1 MTTQG
6 NPPNG
11 DKMSLGGDS
20 AAQEVQLRPFKADLH
35 IHTVLSPCGDLEMS
49 PTAIVQRALARG
61 LDMIAITDHNTTRQV
76 KVAQQVGRANG
87 LFVLGGVEV
96 TSQEEAH
103 CLAYFETDEQL
114 DLFQQFLDQH
124 LPPIPNDEDRFGYQL
139 IVDENDEI
147 VGEEEY
153 HLLNGIDVDID
164 GIYEEV
170 HRIGGLFVPANANK
184 GTTSL
189 TSQLGFIPPDLKAD
203 GLEINRFTT
212 REEMLKKFAYL
223 KRFNFI
229 TDSDAHFI
237 DNVGDVYN
245 VLYMEHRTFDEFRK
259 ALKGIDGRHI
269 DTMAFRSAPL
279 PRIA

>member
-1 MTTQG
+1 M
-6 NPPNG
+6 NG
-11 DKMSLGGDS
+11 
-20 AAQEVQLRPFKADLH
+20 FKADLH

-49 PTAIVQRALARG
+49 PTAIVDRALARG
-61 LDMIAITDHNTTRQV
+61 LDMIAISDHNTTRQV
-76 KVAQQVGRANG
+76 KVTQRIGKEKG

-103 CLAYFETDEQL
+103 CLCFFENDTQL
-114 DLFQQFLDQH
+114 DAMQEFLDAH

-153 HLLNGIDVDID
+153 HLLNAIDVDID
-164 GIYEEV
+164 GIYDEV
-170 HRIGGLFVPANANK
+170 HRIGGLFVPAHVNK

-189 TSQLGFIPPDLKAD
+189 TSQLGFVPPDLRAD

-212 REEMLKKFAYL
+212 RDEMVKKFAYL

-245 VLYMEHRTFDEFRK
+245 LVYMEHRTFDEF
-259 ALKGIDGRHI
+259 ALALHGLEGRSI
-269 DTMAFRSAPL
+269 DTMYFRDHKL
-279 PRIA
+279 RKIL

>member
-1 MTTQG
+1 MT
-6 NPPNG
+6 
-11 DKMSLGGDS
+11 
-20 AAQEVQLRPFKADLH
+20 PFKADLH

-49 PTAIVQRALARG
+49 PSAIVQRALARG

-76 KVAQQVGRANG
+76 KVTRRIGKSQG
-87 LFVLGGVEV
+87 LFVLGGVEI

-114 DLFQQFLDQH
+114 DAMQTFLDAH

-139 IVDENDEI
+139 MVDENDEI
-147 VGEEEY
+147 VGEEPY
-153 HLLNGIDVDID
+153 HLLNAVDVDIEGLYD
-164 GIYEEV
+164 EV
-170 HRIGGLFVPANANK
+170 HRIGGLFVPAHVNK

-203 GLEINRFTT
+203 ALEINRFIT
-212 REEMLKKFAYL
+212 REEILKKFAYL

-245 VLYMEHRTFDEFRK
+245 VLHMEHRSFSEF
-259 ALKGIDGRHI
+259 ALALHGEDGRTI
-269 DTMAFRSAPL
+269 DTMYFRDHRL
-279 PRIA
+279 PGGVGT

>member
-1 MTTQG
+1 M
-6 NPPNG
+6 
-11 DKMSLGGDS
+11 
-20 AAQEVQLRPFKADLH
+20 
-35 IHTVLSPCGDLEMS
+35 HTVLSPCGDLYMS
-49 PTAIVQRALARG
+49 PSAIVKQAKKLH
-61 LDMIAITDHNTTRQV
+61 LDVIAICDHNTTRQV
-76 KVAQQVGRANG
+76 KVTQRIGREKG

-103 CLAYFETDEQL
+103 CLSFFENDEQL
-114 DLFQQFLDQH
+114 DAFQSFLDQH

-153 HLLNGIDVDID
+153 HLLNAIDVDID

-170 HRIGGLFVPANANK
+170 HRIGGLFIPAHINK

-189 TSQLGFIPPDLKAD
+189 TSQLGFVPPDLKAD
-203 GLEINRFTT
+203 GLEINKFTT
-212 REEMLKKFAYL
+212 KEEILKKFAYL

-245 VLYMEHRTFDEFRK
+245 VIYMEHRTFAEFRM
-259 ALKGIDGRHI
+259 ALKGEEGRYI

-279 PRIA
+279 PR

>member
-1 MTTQG
+1 
-6 NPPNG
+6 
-11 DKMSLGGDS
+11 
-20 AAQEVQLRPFKADLH
+20 
-35 IHTVLSPCGDLEMS
+35 MS
-49 PTAIVQRALARG
+49 PTAIVDRALQRG

-76 KVAQQVGRANG
+76 KVTQRVGKARG

-103 CLAYFETDEQL
+103 CLCFFETDVQL
-114 DLFQQFLDQH
+114 DAFQTFLDAH
-124 LPPIPNDEDRFGYQL
+124 LPPIPNDEERFGYQL
-139 IVDENDEI
+139 IVDENEEI
-147 VGEEEY
+147 LGEEQY
-153 HLLNGIDVDID
+153 HLLNAIDIDID

-170 HRIGGLFVPANANK
+170 HRVGGLFVPAHVNK

-203 GLEINRFTT
+203 GLEINKFTT
-212 REEMLKKFAYL
+212 RDEMVKKFAYL

-245 VLYMEHRTFDEFRK
+245 VIYMEHRSFAEF
-259 ALKGIDGRHI
+259 ALALGGKEGRYI
-269 DTMAFRSAPL
+269 DTMAFRETK
-279 PRIA
+279 R

>member
-1 MTTQG
+1 MEL
-6 NPPNG
+6 
-11 DKMSLGGDS
+11 KSY
-20 AAQEVQLRPFKADLH
+20 KADLH
-35 IHTVLSPCGDLEMS
+35 LHTVLSPCGDLEMG
-49 PTAIVQRALARG
+49 PQNIIRRAKEEG
-61 LDMIAITDHNTTRQV
+61 LDMIAISDHNTTRQV
-76 KVAQQVGRANG
+76 KVTQKVGRERG

-96 TSQEEAH
+96 TSLEETH
-103 CLAYFETDEQL
+103 CLCYFESDKQL
-114 DLFQQFLDQH
+114 DDFQAFLDVH
-124 LPPIPNDEDRFGYQL
+124 LPHIPNDEDRFGYQL

-153 HLLNGIDVDID
+153 HLLNAIDVDID
-164 GIYEEV
+164 GIYNEV
-170 HRIGGLFVPANANK
+170 HRIGGLFVPAHVNK

-245 VLYMEHRTFDEFRK
+245 VIYMEHRTFAEF
-259 ALKGIDGRHI
+259 ALALAGKEGRYI
-269 DTMAFRSAPL
+269 DTTAFRSAPL
-279 PRIA
+279 PKI

>member
-1 MTTQG
+1 M
-6 NPPNG
+6 
-11 DKMSLGGDS
+11 
-20 AAQEVQLRPFKADLH
+20 APFKADLH

-49 PTAIVQRALARG
+49 PTAIVERAMARG

-76 KVAQQVGRANG
+76 KTTQKVGRDRG
-87 LFVLGGVEV
+87 LFVLGGVEI

-103 CLAYFETDEQL
+103 CLAYFEADDQL
-114 DLFQQFLDQH
+114 DEFQQFLDQH

-147 VGEEEY
+147 TGEEQY
-153 HLLNGIDVDID
+153 HLLNALDVDID
-164 GIYEEV
+164 GLYDEV
-170 HRIGGLFVPANANK
+170 HRIGGLFVPAHINK

-189 TSQLGFIPPDLKAD
+189 MSQLGFVPPDLKAD
-203 GLEINRFTT
+203 GLEINFRTT
-212 REEMLKKFAYL
+212 RDEILKKFAYL

-245 VLYMEHRTFDEFRK
+245 VCYLEHRTFAEFGMALRGDE
-259 ALKGIDGRHI
+259 GRYI
-269 DTMAFRSAPL
+269 DTMYFRDHKL
-279 PRIA
+279 PR

>member
-1 MTTQG
+1 MPNL
-6 NPPNG
+6 NPY
-11 DKMSLGGDS
+11 
-20 AAQEVQLRPFKADLH
+20 KADLH

-49 PTAIVQRALARG
+49 PSNIVRRALERG

-76 KVAQQVGRANG
+76 KVTQNIGKSQG

-103 CLAYFETDEQL
+103 CLAFFSNDEQL
-114 DLFQQFLDQH
+114 DQFQSFLDQH

-139 IVDENDEI
+139 IVDENEEI

-153 HLLNGIDVDID
+153 HLLNAIDVDID

-170 HRIGGLFVPANANK
+170 HRIGGLFIPAHVNK
-184 GTTSL
+184 GSTSL
-189 TSQLGFIPPDLKAD
+189 TSQLGFVPPDLKAD
-203 GLEINRFTT
+203 GLEINKFVTKDDF
-212 REEMLKKFAYL
+212 LKKNAYL
-223 KRFNFI
+223 KCFGFI

-245 VLYMEHRTFDEFRK
+245 VIYMEHRTFDEFHL
-259 ALKGIDGRHI
+259 ALKGIDGRYV
-269 DTMAFRSAPL
+269 DTDTFRSKK
-279 PRIA
+279 I